1 MQNRINQL
9 FQKKTAEILSIYFT
23 AGFPALEDTL
33 PVLRELQAQGVD
45 MVEIGIPFS
54 DPMADGPVIQ
64 ASGNAALHNGM
75 TLHKLFDQLS
85 DMRSDIHI
93 PVILMGYLNV
103 VMQFGLESFC
113 QACKKAGVDGVIL
126 PDLPMSDY
134 LSEYKPMMD
143 KYGLAMVLLITPET
157 SEERIRNIDE
167 NTSSFIYM
175 VSSASTTG
183 AQKSFDEGKQA
194 YFRKINSMGLKNP
207 RLIGFGISNKA
218 TLDAA
223 FENASGAIIGSR
235 FMECLGKE
243 KTIAGAVNI
252 LLEGLKA
259 PMS

>member
-9 FQKKTAEILSIYFT
+9 FKDKGSNILSIYFT
-23 AGFPALEDTL
+23 AGYPNPEDTL

-45 MVEIGIPFS
+45 MVELGIPFS

-64 ASGNAALHNGM
+64 ASGNIALKNGM
-75 TLHKLFDQLS
+75 TLHKLFTQLAG
-85 DMRSDIHI
+85 MRQEIHV

-103 VMQFGLESFC
+103 VMQFGLENFC
-113 QACKKAGVDGVIL
+113 KACKDVGVDGVIL
-126 PDLPMSDY
+126 PDLPMNDY
-134 LSEYKPMMD
+134 LVEYKPMMD

-157 SEERIRNIDE
+157 SEERIRQIDE

-183 AQKSFDEGKQA
+183 AQKSFNEVKQA
-194 YFRKINSMGLKNP
+194 YFHRVNKMGLKNP

-235 FMECLGKE
+235 FIECLGRG
-243 KTIAGAVNI
+243 KTIHDAVKI
-252 LLEGLKA
+252 LFEGLK
-259 PMS
+259 